1 MSKINALRIVNFSY
15 NNNSMKIDD
24 EIFELGG
31 ESTLLSLR
39 NGGGKSVMVQL
50 MMAPF
55 VNKRYRDL
63 KDRTFKSY
71 FTKTSPS
78 YILTEWMLD
87 GGVGYVLI
95 GMMIRKRLVSSDDD
109 SGEDL
114 DIITFIHEY
123 RGNSKYDIYNF
134 PAVEIEKNIKKIKSF
149 TSTKRLLE
157 ELKKDKNI
165 NFNYFDMTAHA
176 QSKNY
181 FDNLRQYKINN
192 KEWESIIKKINMK
205 ESGLSELFQE
215 AKNVSG
221 LVEKWFI
228 KAVEDKINKDE
239 DKIKNFSE
247 IVKKYIYQYRYNQ
260 SKIEK
265 KEAIEEFNLCA
276 REILVAAEDFMDNR
290 SHSKSLENKIANLIK
305 YLEDSLS
312 VAEHKKDGLEFKIS
326 QIESYIVEIKYEK
339 ISSEVY
345 ELCGKAKEI
354 NVDKGIAAEEGSNIN
369 EKTNFLQKE
378 QRILECSK
386 IYGEYVKASRDVQKY
401 ENQIE
406 VSKEKSKDL
415 QPERDNTG
423 FTLKKYYEG
432 KEKATSKFL
441 QENEKNIKNTKINID
456 ESKNRIDE
464 INKELQQKSI
474 VKGGLQSNIN
484 SFSIEEE
491 NFNNRY
497 KRAFKRNL
505 MGYCNDDFINKE
517 TLLYSESL
525 NKKEKDIAESK
536 RLHEEK
542 SIEVKIKER
551 EKDDISKKISNI
563 INEISNMKIE
573 ENKLLKEIEN
583 RKKIIRYIDVDE
595 MKLFDKEYIINEFN
609 NKIRV
614 LKEEESKFII
624 ALNKRK
630 QEEKKLQT
638 GRTLEIPRDMEEKL
652 RQRDINI
659 IYGMDWLKKNNYS
672 EAENI
677 KFIEDNPF
685 LPFSLIM
692 ENEDLIKLHK
702 EDLGVFTSNP
712 IPIVKR
718 ESLTNKSSEKVNSL
732 CNLNDITF
740 YLSFNNN
747 LINEQELKKILS
759 EKQGEITSLEGILD
773 RKTSDIEFYETNRS
787 AVQFS
792 VLDKEI
798 YENLEKNLGLKSQE
812 LISKENTFNKLRDTI
827 TDTNKILQK
836 TNKITNIEESELPKL
851 KREIEDFNLLVKSY
865 EKYAF
870 DKKKLDEISENIARL
885 NNDKQIKE
893 KNKIDLEGSLSNLQ
907 DGFRDLL
914 GKLKKIHENFN
925 KYNQYNQ
932 GEILQKDIEDLEA
945 RYDSLTREISTD
957 IQLLEESLRDA
968 NERFKVKEEDLIAK
982 GKEYSINEIE
992 YREVTYDRFKE
1003 EEIKGELK
1011 NLKGDLDKINYNI
1024 QTLEKAFVKIDTNIE
1039 NLYKRI
1045 KDEFNK
1051 ENPKAREEI
1060 LDRDFNKRTFEK
1072 GHELEEVKKEKILS
1086 VKTVE
1091 KLESNLSTLEEFKD
1105 FVITEELAVDIAI
1118 QGLNKYRGELQR
1130 DYRYSLEEEAKKS
1143 LTLSNEINRV
1153 SRKPVFL
1160 NDDFFKKSLETFEKS
1175 IDKPDIVI
1183 ENLNITLDA
1192 HKALMAKLQADIDL
1206 ITREKDNV
1214 AQSIYEYVLE
1224 VHTNLGKIDNNSSI
1238 KIRDKYVKMLSIKLP
1253 EWDTSCEL
1261 YRLRVNDFLEGL
1273 TIKAIERLQN
1283 NENIEDLISKS
1294 INTRELYNEVV
1305 SISNIEVKLYKIEE
1319 DRQIQLGWNEIALN
1333 SGGEGFLSAF
1343 VILSSLLSYMRRDET
1358 DIFSRNEDGKV
1369 IIMDNPFAQTN
1380 AEHLL
1385 KPLMDIAK
1393 KSNTQLIC
1401 LSGLGGESVLNRF
1414 DNIYVLDLVPSK
1426 LKSGLKYLKSEHIK
1440 GEEYIETIVA
1450 SRFKLEEVAID
1461 AEEIDQMELF

>member
-71 FTKTSPS
+71 FTSSSPS
-78 YILTEWMLD
+78 YILTEWVLD
-87 GGVGYVLI
+87 GGTSHVLV
-95 GMMIRKRLVSSDDD
+95 GMMVKKRLISSDDD

-114 DIITFIHEY
+114 DIVTFIHEY

-134 PAVEIEKNIKKIKSF
+134 PAVEVEKNIKKIKSF
-149 TSTKRLLE
+149 TNTKGLLE

-165 NFNYFDMTAHA
+165 DFNYFDMTMPA
-176 QSKNY
+176 QTKNY
-181 FDNLRQYKINN
+181 FENLRQYKINN

-265 KEAIEEFNLCA
+265 KQAIEEFRICA
-276 REILVAAEDFMDNR
+276 KEILAVAEIFMEHKT
-290 SHSKSLENKIANLIK
+290 HSEGLKNKIANLIK

-312 VAEHKKDGLEFKIS
+312 LAQQNKEELEFKIS
-326 QIESYIVEIKYEK
+326 EIESYIRDIKYEK

-345 ELCGKAKEI
+345 VLCDKAKDISADKEI
-354 NVDKGIAAEEGSNIN
+354 AIEEASNIN
-369 EKTNFLQKE
+369 EKISNLEKAQ
-378 QRILECSK
+378 QVLECSK
-386 IYGEYVKASRDVQKY
+386 IYEEYVKTSRDVQKY
-401 ENQIE
+401 ENRIDIA
-406 VSKEKSKDL
+406 KEKNKDL
-415 QPERDNTG
+415 QPERENTG
-423 FTLKKYYEG
+423 FTLKKHYES
-432 KEKATSKFL
+432 KEKETSKFL
-441 QENEKNIKNTKINID
+441 QENHENIRTTKTNID
-456 ESKNRIDE
+456 GVKKEIDE
-464 INKELQQKSI
+464 INKELQQKSM
-474 VKGGLQSNIN
+474 VKGGLLSNIN
-484 SFSIEEE
+484 SFSKEEE

-497 KRAFKRNL
+497 KKAFIRNL
-505 MGYCNDDFINKE
+505 MGYCNEDFINKE
-517 TLLYSESL
+517 TLSYSESSTIKEEIITKS
-525 NKKEKDIAESK
+525 KKLYED
-536 RLHEEK
+536 K
-542 SIEVKIKER
+542 SIEVKARER
-551 EKDDISKKISNI
+551 EKDDITKEISNI
-563 INEISNMKIE
+563 NNEISNMKNE
-573 ENKLLKEIEN
+573 KNKLLKEIEN
-583 RKKIIRYIDVDE
+583 RKNIIRYIDVDE
-595 MKLFDKEYIINEFN
+595 SRLFDKEYIINEFN
-609 NKIRV
+609 SKIRN
-614 LKEEESKFII
+614 LKQEENKFII
-624 ALNKRK
+624 KLNKLQ

-638 GRTLEIPRDMEEKL
+638 GRTLEIPKDMEEKL
-652 RQRDINI
+652 RLRDINI

-685 LPFSLIM
+685 LPYSLIM
-692 ENEDLIKLHK
+692 DPEDLIKLQK
-702 EDLGVFTSNP
+702 EEIGVFTSYP

-718 ESLTNKSSEKVNSL
+718 ESLTNKSSGKVNSL
-732 CNLNDITF
+732 CNLEDITF
-740 YLSFNNN
+740 YVSFNNG
-747 LINEQELKKILS
+747 LINEEELKKLLY
-759 EKQGEITSLEGILD
+759 EKQGEITSLKEALAL
-773 RKTSDIEFYETNRS
+773 KVSDTQFYERNRS
-787 AVQFS
+787 EVEFS
-792 VLDKEI
+792 ILDKET
-798 YENLEKNLGLKSQE
+798 YENLEKHLELKDEE
-812 LISKENTFNKLRDTI
+812 LISKESTFNILRGTI
-827 TDTNKILQK
+827 TDINKILEK
-836 TNKITNIEESELPKL
+836 TNKTIRTEESELQKL
-851 KREIEDFNLLVKSY
+851 KREIEDFNSLLKSY
-865 EKYAF
+865 ERYTF
-870 DKKKLDEISENIARL
+870 DKKKLDDLSENITEIT
-885 NNDKQIKE
+885 NDKNIKE
-893 KNKIDLEGSLSNLQ
+893 KNKIGLEISLSNIQ
-907 DGFRDLL
+907 DGLRDLN
-914 GKLKKIHENFN
+914 GKLKKIQDNFN

-945 RYDSLTREISTD
+945 RYDSLTKEISTD
-957 IQLLEESLRDA
+957 IQLLEDSLKDA
-968 NERFKVKEEDLIAK
+968 NERFRLKEEDLIAK
-982 GKEYSINEIE
+982 GSEYSLNEIQ

-1003 EEIKGELK
+1003 EEIKGQLK
-1011 NLKGDLDKINYNI
+1011 NLKGAIAKINNNI
-1024 QTLEKAFVKIDTNIE
+1024 NELQIAFAKVDTNIE

-1045 KDEFNK
+1045 RDDFNK
-1051 ENPKAREEI
+1051 ETPKAREEI

-1072 GHELEEVKKEKILS
+1072 SHKLEEVKKEKLLS
-1086 VKTVE
+1086 VNTIE
-1091 KLESNLSTLEEFKD
+1091 KLENNLSNLEEFKD
-1105 FVITEELAVDIAI
+1105 FVITQELVIEVGI
-1118 QGLNKYRGELQR
+1118 QGLNKYSGELRR
-1130 DYRYSLEEEAKKS
+1130 DYRQSLEEEAKKS
-1143 LTLSNEINRV
+1143 LALSNEINRV
-1153 SRKPVFL
+1153 SRKPLFL
-1160 NDDFFKKSLETFEKS
+1160 NDDFFKKSLETIERS

-1192 HKALMAKLQADIDL
+1192 HKALMEKLQADIDL

-1224 VHTNLGKIDNNSSI
+1224 VHANIGKIDNNSSI
-1238 KIRDKYVKMLSIKLP
+1238 KIKDKYVKMLSIKLP
-1253 EWDTSCEL
+1253 EWEPNSEL
-1261 YRLRVNDFLEGL
+1261 YRLRVNDFLEAL
-1273 TIKAIERLQN
+1273 TIKALERLQS

-1294 INTRELYNEVV
+1294 INTRDLYNEVV

-1358 DIFSRNEDGKV
+1358 DIFASNEDGKV
-1369 IIMDNPFAQTN
+1369 LIMDNPFAQTN

-1414 DNIYVLDLVPSK
+1414 DNIYVLDLIPSK

-1450 SRFKLEEVAID
+1450 SRFKLEEEVAV
-1461 AEEIDQMELF
+1461 DQMELF

>member
-24 EIFELGG
+24 ETFELGG

-71 FTKTSPS
+71 FNSTSPS
-78 YILTEWMLD
+78 YILTEWVLD

-95 GMMIRKRLVSSDDD
+95 GMMVRKRLISSDDD

-114 DIITFIHEY
+114 DIVTFIHEY

-134 PAVEIEKNIKKIKSF
+134 PAVEVEKNIKKIKSF
-149 TSTKRLLE
+149 TNTKGLLE

-165 NFNYFDMTAHA
+165 NFNYFDMTTPA
-176 QSKNY
+176 QTKNY

-192 KEWESIIKKINMK
+192 KEWESIIKKINMN
-205 ESGLSELFQE
+205 ESGLSELFRE

-265 KEAIEEFNLCA
+265 KQAIEEFRSCA
-276 REILVAAEDFMDNR
+276 KEILAVAEIFMEHR
-290 SHSKSLENKIANLIK
+290 EHSESLKNKIANLIK
-305 YLEDSLS
+305 YLKGSLS
-312 VAEHKKDGLEFKIS
+312 LEEDKKEVLEFKILE
-326 QIESYIVEIKYEK
+326 IESYIKNIKYEK

-345 ELCGKAKEI
+345 AFEVIAKEI
-354 NVDKGIAAEEGSNIN
+354 NADKEIAIEESSNIN
-369 EKTNFLQKE
+369 EKINDLEKMQ
-378 QRILECSK
+378 QILECSK
-386 IYGEYVKASRDVQKY
+386 IYEEYVKASRDVQKH

-406 VSKEKSKDL
+406 ILKEKNKDL
-415 QPERDNTG
+415 QPERENTG
-423 FTLKKYYEG
+423 FTLKKHYEA
-432 KEKATSKFL
+432 KEKETSKFL
-441 QENEKNIKNTKINID
+441 RENEENIKTTKTNIY
-456 ESKNRIDE
+456 EIKKEIDE
-464 INKELQQKSI
+464 INKQIQQKSI
-474 VKGGLQSNIN
+474 EKGRLESNIN
-484 SFSIEEE
+484 SFYVEEE

-497 KRAFKRNL
+497 KKAFIRNL
-505 MGYCNDDFINKE
+505 MGYYNKDFINKE
-517 TLLYSESL
+517 TLSYSESSARKEESITRS
-525 NKKEKDIAESK
+525 KK
-536 RLHEEK
+536 LYEEK
-542 SIEVKIKER
+542 SIEVKARER
-551 EKDDISKKISNI
+551 EKDDVSKGISDIS
-563 INEISNMKIE
+563 NEISNMKNE
-573 ENKLLKEIEN
+573 KNKLLKEIEN
-583 RKKIIRYIDVDE
+583 RKNIIRYIDVDE
-595 MKLFDKEYIINEFN
+595 SRLFDKEYIINEFN
-609 NKIRV
+609 SKIRI
-614 LKEEESKFII
+614 LKEEENKFII
-624 ALNKRK
+624 KLNKLQ

-638 GRTLEIPRDMEEKL
+638 GRTLEVPRDMEEKL

-672 EAENI
+672 ENENI

-685 LPFSLIM
+685 LPYSLIM
-692 ENEDLIKLHK
+692 EPEDLIKLQK
-702 EDLGVFTSNP
+702 EELGIFTSYP

-718 ESLTNKSSEKVNSL
+718 ESLMSKSIGKINSL
-732 CNLNDITF
+732 CNLDDITF
-740 YLSFNNN
+740 YVSFNNG
-747 LINEQELKKILS
+747 LINEEQLKKLLC
-759 EKQGEITSLEGILD
+759 EKQGEITSIKEALA
-773 RKTSDIEFYETNRS
+773 RKISDTQFYERNRS
-787 AVQFS
+787 EVQFS
-792 VLDKEI
+792 ILDKET
-798 YENLEKNLGLKSQE
+798 YETLEKHLDLKEQE
-812 LISKENTFNKLRDTI
+812 LISKENRFNSIRDAIMDINKTI
-827 TDTNKILQK
+827 EK
-836 TNKITNIEESELPKL
+836 TNKIIRTEENELHSL
-851 KREIEDFNLLVKSY
+851 KREIEDFKLLLKSY
-865 EKYAF
+865 EKYTF
-870 DKKKLDEISENIARL
+870 DKKKLENLSENIIQL
-885 NNDKQIKE
+885 INNKNTKE
-893 KNKIDLEGSLSNLQ
+893 NNKISLENSLYNIQ
-907 DGFRDLL
+907 DGFRELKD
-914 GKLKKIHENFN
+914 KLKKIQDNVN

-945 RYDSLTREISTD
+945 RYDSLTKEISTD

-968 NERFKVKEEDLIAK
+968 NERFRVKEDDLIAK
-982 GKEYSINEIE
+982 GKEYSLNEIE
-992 YREVTYDRFKE
+992 YRKVSYDRFKE
-1003 EEIKGELK
+1003 EEIKGDLK
-1011 NLKGDLDKINYNI
+1011 TLKEAIDKINNNI
-1024 QTLEKAFVKIDTNIE
+1024 NELKIDFAKVDTNIK

-1045 KDEFNK
+1045 KDDFNK
-1051 ENPKAREEI
+1051 ESPKPREEI
-1060 LDRDFNKRTFEK
+1060 LDRDFNKRTFDK
-1072 GHELEEVKKEKILS
+1072 SRELEEVKKENLLL
-1086 VKTVE
+1086 VKTLE
-1091 KLESNLSTLEEFKD
+1091 KLESNLSNLEEFKD
-1105 FVITEELAVDIAI
+1105 FVITQELIIDVEI
-1118 QGLNKYRGELQR
+1118 QGLTKYTGEIRR
-1130 DYRYSLEEEAKKS
+1130 DYRNSLEKEAKKS
-1143 LTLSNEINRV
+1143 LALSNEINRV
-1153 SRKPVFL
+1153 SRKPLFL
-1160 NDDFFKKSLETFEKS
+1160 NDDFFKKSLETIERS

-1192 HKALMAKLQADIDL
+1192 HQALMEKLQADIDL
-1206 ITREKDNV
+1206 IIREKDNV

-1224 VHTNLGKIDNNSSI
+1224 VHANIGKIDNNSSI

-1253 EWDTSCEL
+1253 EWEPNIEL
-1261 YRLRVNDFLEGL
+1261 YRLRVNDFLETL
-1273 TIKAIERLQN
+1273 TIKALVRLQS

-1294 INTRELYNEVV
+1294 INTRDLYNEVV

-1319 DRQIQLGWNEIALN
+1319 DRQILLGWNEIALN

-1358 DIFSRNEDGKV
+1358 DIFASNEDGKV

-1450 SRFKLEEVAID
+1450 SRFKLEEEVA
-1461 AEEIDQMELF
+1461 IDQMELF